1 MENSPVLQF
10 VDCIRFSEPD
20 LEEGLHF
27 YRNKLGHQLV
37 WRMPGSAGLRMPET
51 QTEIVLDTQ
60 QHPPDYSVKV
70 QNTDEAAGLVEK
82 AGGKIVI
89 PPFDIKIGRCAV
101 VQDPW
106 GNQFSILDFSK
117 GLLVTD
123 SEGNVIDT

>member
-10 VDCIRFSEPD
+10 VDCIRFSVPN
-20 LEEGLHF
+20 LEEGLRF
-27 YRNKLGHQLV
+27 YRDKLGHRLI
-37 WRMPGSAGLRMPET
+37 WRMAGSAGLRMPDT
-51 QTEIVLDTQ
+51 QTEIVLDTE
-60 QHPPDYSVKV
+60 QHPPDYSIKV
-70 QNTDEAAGLVEK
+70 QNTDEAVRLVVT
-82 AGGKIVI
+82 AGGKIVR
-89 PPFDIKIGRCAV
+89 PPFDIKIGRWAV